1 MPISYP
7 LDTTG
12 LASTN
17 LVEAEIHTLTEIND
31 FTHRIIIPTFAPFYL
46 DNLVIEHISAL
57 NIVTTLTKDT
67 DYVVCLI
74 YESASRSIGKMLY
87 GGISIN
93 TELLNGTLRVTYQTL
108 GGDWTADAQ
117 YVLETIAESNY
128 NPRITIWDIV
138 TNKPN
143 QFPPTNHDNTIDT
156 TYGYQELL
164 DKFQELIDTI
174 ANNPN
179 TSTPLIAHLT
189 AINPHGIDKVL
200 AGLGNV
206 ENYPIATDQEVM
218 DKDPLDKYVSLRQI
232 VSLGLLDTTAL
243 NLLINTHISNST
255 NPHSVTKAQVGLDQV
270 VNYPIATPTQI
281 TNLELV
287 NAYITLAQ
295 AIPLIQRLVNAAIA
309 NNNISPESLFIAGN
323 N

>member
-12 LASTN
+12 VNPTN
-17 LVEAEIHTLTEIND
+17 LIEDEIHTLTEIND
-31 FTHRIIIPTFAPFYL
+31 FTYRIIIPTFAPFYL
-46 DNLVIEHISAL
+46 DNLVLEHVSPS
-57 NIVTTLTKDT
+57 NVVTVLTKDV
-67 DYVVCLI
+67 DYVVCLT

-87 GGISIN
+87 GGLTIN
-93 TELLNGTLRVTYQTL
+93 TELLNGTIKVTYQTL

-117 YVLETIAESNY
+117 YVLEAIAESNY

-143 QFPPTNHDNTIDT
+143 QFPPINHDNQIDT

-164 DKFQELIDTI
+164 DKLQELITTV

-179 TSTPLIAHLT
+179 SSTPLIAHL
-189 AINPHGIDKVL
+189 AANNPHGVNKTDV
-200 AGLGNV
+200 GLSNV
-206 ENYPIATDQEVM
+206 ENYAIATDQEVM
-218 DKDPLDKYVSLRQI
+218 DKDLLNKYVTLRQM
-232 VSLGLLDTTAL
+232 VSFLLDNTAL
-243 NLLINTHISNST
+243 IALVNNHESNTS
-255 NPHSVTKAQVGLDQV
+255 NPHNVTKTQVGLSDV

-281 TNLELV
+281 NNLELV
-287 NAYITLAQ
+287 NAYVTLAQ
-295 AIPLIQRLVNAAIA
+295 VIPLIYRIVGEEISK
-309 NNNISPESLFIAGN
+309 NNVSAETIYISSN